1 MSLLQN
7 FNKRSLTIAATVIA
21 VLTGGVGVSFALSA
35 LPGSTNDNPTT
46 TMIDGVPTQDSAL
59 AADSTV
65 AVVAPGS
72 TATSSTS
79 TGSTS
84 TGSTSTSTSSMNA
97 SAMTTPVGAPPAA
110 SIGGIGGDG
119 DDDDGD
125 DDDGD
130 DDGDD
135 DHEED
140 DDDD

>member
-110 SIGGIGGDG
+110 SIGGIGGD
-119 DDDDGD
+119 DDDGD

-130 DDGDD
+130 DDDDD

-140 DDDD
+140 DDDDDD

>member
-110 SIGGIGGDG
+110 SIGGIGGD
-119 DDDDGD
+119 DDDGD

-130 DDGDD
+130 DDDDD

>member
-110 SIGGIGGDG
+110 SIGGIGGD
-119 DDDDGD
+119 DDDGD
-125 DDDGD
+125 DDDD
-130 DDGDD
+130 DDD

-140 DDDD
+140 DDDDDD

>member
-84 TGSTSTSTSSMNA
+84 TSTSSMNA

-110 SIGGIGGDG
+110 SIGGIGGDDDDG

-130 DDGDD
+130 DDDDD

>member
-21 VLTGGVGVSFALSA
+21 VLTGGVGVSIALSA

-110 SIGGIGGDG
+110 SIGGIGGD
-119 DDDDGD
+119 DDDGD

-130 DDGDD
+130 DDDDD

-140 DDDD
+140 DDDDDD